1 MVFLHKPNY
10 SMGGHP
16 KRGDCG
22 RILESVLCIVALASA
37 RAQTDT
43 ALGYDSDDGQFR
55 RNELDLSYCID

>member
-1 MVFLHKPNY
+1 MDTRNAGVC
-10 SMGGHP
+10 
-16 KRGDCG
+16 D
-22 RILESVLCIVALASA
+22 RILESVLCIVALAAA